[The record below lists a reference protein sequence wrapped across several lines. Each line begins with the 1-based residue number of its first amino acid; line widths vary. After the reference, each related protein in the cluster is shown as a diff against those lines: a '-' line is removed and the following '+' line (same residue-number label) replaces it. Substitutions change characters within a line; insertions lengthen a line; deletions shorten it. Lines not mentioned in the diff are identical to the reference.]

1 MSRQFGTNNVRALSP
16 PHYRQF
22 QNLHNRAALFGDRDD
37 RPSSAASGRYTP
49 TRFGALDSSQHDEGS
64 YRVKMDDSELDYL
77 ESQNDDKIHGLSAKV
92 AVLKNVSGK
101 NETFVDLYITKYE
114 CNVVVSQITSKI
126 GDEIQSGNSL
136 LDTMNDQF
144 SHTGTILGD
153 TFSKFKVMAAKEGVI
168 LAYYLFFR

>member
-1 MSRQFGTNNVRALSP
+1 
-16 PHYRQF
+16 
-22 QNLHNRAALFGDRDD
+22 
-37 RPSSAASGRYTP
+37 
-49 TRFGALDSSQHDEGS
+49 
-64 YRVKMDDSELDYL
+64 MDDSELDYL

-92 AVLKNVSGK
+92 AVLKN
-101 NETFVDLYITKYE
+101 
-114 CNVVVSQITSKI
+114 ITSRI

-153 TFSKFKVMAAKEGVI
+153 TFSKFKVMAAKEGGMTMCYMVFFIVFVVI